1 MEDKEDDF
9 NIIPSND
16 DLPPD
21 PLTSEEINNKNIN
34 NINSKN
40 NNNIINNINK
50 SNNNNGINIGKQI
63 PYNFNPILLKYP
75 MHQDNNNMMYL
86 NYINQIQRNN
96 INNINNLFVP
106 YNNNLNSINNI
117 NNENQVK
124 NNSNLHDLTININSE
139 TLIKLSKA
147 FLIDIIAFIRDI
159 CKIKIDPKYNH
170 LKHQIFKIYKDR
182 DKDNGYLFMIKKNK
196 LDKIDKIMSQ
206 KFKHL
211 NGIGN
216 IINDS
221 DISDDDDDEKD
232 NIINYP
238 NNNIKN
244 RINIQKNKYKIH
256 DTFYCKVHDRVF
268 INIDY
273 KYHCQNHKK

>member
-159 CKIKIDPKYNH
+159 CKIKIYS
-170 LKHQIFKIYKDR
+170 FKAS
-182 DKDNGYLFMIKKNK
+182 NF
-196 LDKIDKIMSQ
+196 
-206 KFKHL
+206 
-211 NGIGN
+211 
-216 IINDS
+216 
-221 DISDDDDDEKD
+221 
-232 NIINYP
+232 
-238 NNNIKN
+238 
-244 RINIQKNKYKIH
+244 
-256 DTFYCKVHDRVF
+256 
-268 INIDY
+268 
-273 KYHCQNHKK
+273 